1 MKRGK
6 LWSSQLNFWMVNC
19 YKVVDGKN
27 CKFFSFF
34 FSESSKCRY
43 IHCLPLL
50 DSIDCHLWL
59 PLFNNISTL
68 SQYYQ
73 YYYYLFPPWN
83 IIIIIMLN
91 ALWVTFMY
99 SADQNFLSL
108 SLLLPLV
115 LSYYYYYY
123 YEHCDLLFCLI
134 KSRKKTWWRWRLNR
148 EGKKI
153 CKW

>member
-99 SADQNFLSL
+99 SADQNFLSFSL
-108 SLLLPLV
+108 SPSSSSSQLLL
-115 LSYYYYYY
+115 
-123 YEHCDLLFCLI
+123 LLLLWTLWPFILPYQI
-134 KSRKKTWWRWRLNR
+134 TQENMMKM
-148 EGKKI
+148 KI
-153 CKW
+153 E